1 MDDGK
6 CVDFKV
12 IPLNQQYCPAC
23 GCRLVIE
30 IRKLIVVSS
39 FAPLGG
45 IRATKTKK
53 DYVCPRCR
61 LLFLPNKKTGLVGVM
76 YPKTK

>member
-1 MDDGK
+1 MGGE
-6 CVDFKV
+6 CVNFKV
-12 IPLNQQYCPAC
+12 IPLNQQFCSAC
-23 GCRLVIE
+23 GCGLVIE
-30 IRKLIVVSS
+30 IRELIVVSP

-61 LLFLPNKKTGLVGVM
+61 LLFLPDEKTGLVGLK